1 MQGPVKL
8 IEQRCPSCN
17 APLQVDPNMA
27 VVTCRYCNNSIS
39 IQRAK
44 APQTRVSQFGAPGH
58 VPSTVLYIPSGA
70 VGATVASSLI
80 PVLIPVVIMLVVG
93 VGAGLSAFGRRFV
106 SLPTQCR
113 PNETLV
119 LSGKTYDGDKPVVEA
134 SVNCKLTIKDS
145 TLKSTDVIVKGGINL
160 ELKIINSKLT
170 SKTNVLDLATTN
182 SKVWISDK
190 SELHGGE
197 VGVKGEGNAEIEVRG
212 STVTGGQAA
221 IDLGS
226 NAKVSL
232 IDATLKGKEHALKT
246 GVNGKVTAKTSSVTS
261 DEIGVQLAGSSGS
274 LDARGL
280 SVTAGDAALLVES
293 NGDVK
298 LADKSAL
305 TSSKGDAIAA
315 KGTNLKLLLEDSKLV
330 AKDTAMRLGGNAE
343 VRLRKGASAQ
353 GEKEG
358 LRAEY
363 NLKLSVE
370 GATLTSSGPA
380 VTGASN
386 AEVRVLAGSTV
397 KGTPAF
403 AFPSKPSRFDVAEG
417 TTTGESQLEGGRAA
431 STSTPSDTAGV
442 RSALTAA
449 GEQVVKACKD
459 PKHGTV
465 TARFVLLPT
474 GRVAAVSTS
483 GSAPRA
489 AQECVAAKLRAVTF
503 PARTGTTTI
512 NATYTL

>member
-8 IEQRCPSCN
+8 VEQRCPSCN
-17 APLQVDPNMA
+17 APLQVDPNLT

-70 VGATVASSLI
+70 VGATVATSLI
-80 PVLIPVVIMLVVG
+80 PVLIPVAIMLVVG
-93 VGAGLSAFGRRFV
+93 VGAGVSAFGRRFV

-113 PNETLV
+113 PNETLI
-119 LSGKTYDGDKPVVEA
+119 LSGKNYDGDKPVVEA
-134 SVNCKLTIKDS
+134 SVNCKLTLKDS
-145 TLKSTDVIVKGGINL
+145 TLKSSDVIVKGGVNL

-170 SKTNVLDLATTN
+170 SKTTVLDLATTN

-197 VGVKGEGNAEIEVRG
+197 VGVKGEGNAEIEVRN

-232 IDATLKGKEHALKT
+232 VDATLKGKEHGLKT
-246 GVNGKVTAKTSSVTS
+246 TTNGKVTAKSSTITS
-261 DEIGVQLAGSSGS
+261 DEVGVQLAGSNGS
-274 LDARGL
+274 IDARGL
-280 SVTAGDAALLVES
+280 TVSAGDAALLVEH
-293 NGDVK
+293 NGDLK

-305 TSSKGDAIAA
+305 TSSRGDAVAT
-315 KGTNLKLLLEDSKLV
+315 KGSNVKLLLEDSKLV
-330 AKDTAMRLGGNAE
+330 AKDTALRLGTNAD
-343 VRLRKGASAQ
+343 VRLRKGASVQ

-358 LRAEY
+358 LHADH

-380 VTGASN
+380 VTGTSN

-397 KGTPAF
+397 KGAPAF

-417 TTTGESQLEGGRAA
+417 TVTGESQLESRASASAASPSAGMRAA
-431 STSTPSDTAGV
+431 I
-442 RSALTAA
+442 AA
-449 GEQVVKACKD
+449 TGAQMKACKD
-459 PKHGTV
+459 PGHGTV
-465 TARFVLLPT
+465 VARFVVLPA
-474 GRVAAVSTS
+474 GRVATVSVS
-483 GSAPRA
+483 GSASRA
-489 AQECVAAKLRAVTF
+489 AQECVAAKLRATTF
-503 PARTGTTTI
+503 PAGNGITNVNTS
-512 NATYTL
+512 YTL

>member
-1 MQGPVKL
+1 MHGPVKL
-8 IEQRCPSCN
+8 VEQRCPSCN
-17 APLQVDPNMA
+17 APLQVDPNQA

-39 IQRAK
+39 IQRAR
-44 APQTRVSQFGAPGH
+44 APQARVSPFGAPGH

-93 VGAGLSAFGRRFV
+93 VGAGVSAFGRRFV

-170 SKTNVLDLATTN
+170 SKGAVLDLATTN

-197 VGVKGEGNAEIEVRG
+197 VGIRGQGNAEIEVRG
-212 STVTGGQAA
+212 STVTGEQAA

-232 IDATLKGKEHALKT
+232 IDATLKGKEHGLKT
-246 GVNGKVTAKTSSVTS
+246 GVNGKVTAKSSTITS
-261 DEIGVQLAGSSGS
+261 DEVGLQFAGSSGS

-280 SVTAGDAALLVES
+280 TVTAGDAALLLDT
-293 NGDVK
+293 NADVK

-305 TSSKGDAIAA
+305 TSQRGDAVAT
-315 KGTNLKLLLEDSKLV
+315 KGVNFKFLLEDSKLV

-358 LRAEY
+358 LRGDY

-380 VTGASN
+380 VTGTSN
-386 AEVRVLAGSTV
+386 AEVRVLAGSTI

-403 AFPSKPSRFDVAEG
+403 SFPSKPSRFDVAEG
-417 TTTGESQLEGGRAA
+417 TTTGGSQLEGGRAA
-431 STSTPSDTAGV
+431 GGSSPGDTAGMRGAV
-442 RSALTAA
+442 AASAA
-449 GEQVVKACKD
+449 QMKACKD
-459 PKHGTV
+459 PKHGTAA
-465 TARFVLLPT
+465 ARFVVSPS
-474 GRVAAVSTS
+474 GRVEAVSVT
-483 GSAPRA
+483 GSASPA
-489 AQECVAAKLRAVTF
+489 AQQCVAAKLRAMTF
-503 PARTGTTTI
+503 PARAGTTTV
-512 NATYTL
+512 NTSYTL